1 LLGKKSAAAKSG
13 IGFFVRGDKFIRKRA
28 LPKGW
33 KIENFLLYKILYFEI
48 FTFQGARRTTTFS
61 R

>member
-1 LLGKKSAAAKSG
+1 LGKKSAAAKSG
-13 IGFFVRGDKFIRKRA
+13 MGFFVRGDKFIRKRA

-48 FTFQGARRTTTFS
+48 YF
-61 R
+61 